1 MAKRSNLGS
10 GKTVSVRR
18 KKDISVSVL
27 SIHPSFHFR
36 LPVGEAGRAGGNID
50 VFAIMP

>member
-1 MAKRSNLGS
+1 MAKRSNWVQAKLCQS
-10 GKTVSVRR
+10 GG

-36 LPVGEAGRAGGNID
+36 LPVGKAGRAGGNID
-50 VFAIMP
+50 VSAIMP